1 MATDI
6 KTRIAIAALSLSAAA
21 FVGRT
26 VHEGYTNDAIIP
38 TVGDKPTLGFGTT
51 ERPDGSPVQ
60 LGDRTNPIEAL
71 QRTLAYTQK
80 ADARLKACVKVP
92 LYQVEF
98 DLLSDH
104 GYQYGVGA
112 TCVSPMVRKANA
124 GDYRGSCEG
133 YKSYQYMTSPK
144 PLGKGWEP
152 YQYDAANRPIRWRFD
167 CSTPGN
173 KQCSGVWTRSVW
185 RYEQCMSVQGG

>member
-1 MATDI
+1 MATDG

-38 TVGDKPTLGFGTT
+38 TVGDKPTLGFGMT
-51 ERPDGSPVQ
+51 ERPDGSPV
-60 LGDRTNPIEAL
+60 
-71 QRTLAYTQK
+71 
-80 ADARLKACVKVP
+80 ACVKVP

-152 YQYDAANRPIRWRFD
+152 YQYDAYGRPTRWRFELI
-167 CSTPGN
+167 S
-173 KQCSGVWTRSVW
+173 
-185 RYEQCMSVQGG
+185 EQ